1 MQVESMPLITDPTAV
16 LVYLV
21 SIIGL
26 IYYVRD
32 QPWATR
38 LFDVIPPVIWVYFL
52 PMISTTLGIT
62 PDASELY
69 GWVKNYLLPAALL
82 LLLLSAD
89 MKAIS
94 KLGPKALGTM
104 FAGTLG
110 IVLGGVISLAL
121 FGAWLPEDAWQGM
134 GALSGSW
141 IGGSTNMVGIG
152 TSIGVRDE
160 LFGVMIIVD
169 TIVGYGWMGIVIFI
183 SAFQSRLDKWNG
195 VTSSPVAE
203 LSDHIANSDKNKP
216 EPLSFP
222 SLIFMLVIGLG
233 LGYFSLEAGKF
244 LPDLGKVVTSFG
256 WTVILVSVMGLGLSF
271 TPVARL
277 ENRGASHLGNF
288 FLYLL
293 LATIGA
299 KADLRAITEAPMFL
313 VVGVVWIAV
322 HATVLFSVGRMLKA
336 PMFLIAT
343 SSQANIGGVV
353 SAPIVAS
360 VYQKG
365 MAPVGLLMGVLG
377 NILGLY
383 FGFLTAQLMEWVS
396 RI

>member
-1 MQVESMPLITDPTAV
+1 MPLIQDPTAL

-21 SIIGL
+21 SLMGL
-26 IYYVRD
+26 IYFVKE
-32 QPWATR
+32 QAWSQKV
-38 LFDVIPPVIWVYFL
+38 FKVIPPVIWVYFL
-52 PMISTTLGIT
+52 PMISTTVGIT
-62 PDASELY
+62 PEQSVLY
-69 GWVKNYLLPAALL
+69 TWVKTYLLPAALV

-89 MKAIS
+89 VRAIT

-110 IVLGGVISLAL
+110 IVLGGVVSLAI

-141 IGGSTNMVGIG
+141 IGGSSNMVAIG
-152 TSIGVRDE
+152 TSIDVRDE
-160 LFGVMIIVD
+160 LFGVMIIID
-169 TIVGYGWMGIVIFI
+169 TVIGYGWMGIVIFL
-183 SAFQSRLDKWNG
+183 SAFQSKLDKWNQ
-195 VTSSPVAE
+195 VTDSPVHE
-203 LSDHIANSDKNKP
+203 LSEHLANSDKSP
-216 EPLSFP
+216 SVPLSYS
-222 SLIFMLVIGLG
+222 SLIFMIVIGLG
-233 LGYFSLEAGKF
+233 LGFLSLKAGEM

-256 WTVILVSVMGLGLSF
+256 WTVILVSIIGLGLSF
-271 TPVARL
+271 TPVAKL
-277 ENRGASHLGNF
+277 EKHGASHLGNF

-293 LATIGA
+293 LTTIGA

-313 VVGVVWIAV
+313 AVGVVWIGI
-322 HATVLFSVGRMLKA
+322 HATVLFFAGRLLKA

-353 SAPIVAS
+353 TAPIVAS

-365 MAPVGLLMGVLG
+365 MAPVGLLMGVMG

-396 RI
+396 RL

>member
-1 MQVESMPLITDPTAV
+1 MPLIQDPTAI
-16 LVYLV
+16 LVYLI
-21 SIIGL
+21 SLMGL
-26 IYYVRD
+26 IYYVKEQR
-32 QPWATR
+32 WGAR
-38 LFDVIPPVIWVYFL
+38 LFKTIPPVIFVYFL

-62 PDASELY
+62 PEQSILY
-69 GWVKNYLLPAALL
+69 GWIKTYLLPAALV

-89 MKAIS
+89 VKAIS
-94 KLGPKALGTM
+94 KLGFKALGTM
-104 FAGTLG
+104 LAGTLG
-110 IVLGGVISLAL
+110 VVLGGVVSLSIFAH
-121 FGAWLPEDAWQGM
+121 WLPADAWQGM

-141 IGGSTNMVGIG
+141 IGGSANMVAVG

-169 TIVGYGWMGIVIFI
+169 TVIGYGWMGIVIFL
-183 SAFQSRLDKWNG
+183 SAFQTRLDNWNG
-195 VTSSPVAE
+195 VTDSPVAA
-203 LSDHIANSDKNKP
+203 LNAHINNPENDKP
-216 EPLSFP
+216 VPLNYS
-222 SLIFMLVIGLG
+222 SLIFMIVIGLG
-233 LGYFSLEAGKF
+233 LGFISLKVGEF

-256 WTVILVSVMGLGLSF
+256 WTVIIVSLVGLGLSF
-271 TPVARL
+271 TPVSKL
-277 ENRGASHLGNF
+277 EQHGASHLGNF

-299 KADLRAITEAPMFL
+299 KADLRAITEAPLFL
-313 VVGVVWIAV
+313 GVGIVWIAI
-322 HATVLFSVGRMLKA
+322 HALVLFSVGRLLKA

-353 SAPIVAS
+353 TAPIVAS

>member
-1 MQVESMPLITDPTAV
+1 MTLIQDPTAL
-16 LVYLV
+16 LVYL
-21 SIIGL
+21 IALIGL
-26 IYYVRD
+26 IYYLKEQSWSAKV
-32 QPWATR
+32 
-38 LFDVIPPVIWVYFL
+38 FDVIPPVIWVYFL

-62 PDASELY
+62 PEQSDLY
-69 GWVKNYLLPAALL
+69 NWVKVYLLPAALV

-89 MKAIS
+89 VKAIA

-104 FAGTLG
+104 LGGTVG
-110 IVLGGVISLAL
+110 IVLGGVISLAI
-121 FGAWLPEDAWQGM
+121 FGAWLPADAWQGM

-141 IGGSTNMVGIG
+141 IGGSANMVAVG

-169 TIVGYGWMGIVIFI
+169 TVVGYGWMGVVIFL
-183 SAFQSRLDKWNG
+183 SSFQSRIDKWNG
-195 VTSSPVAE
+195 VVDSPVSD
-203 LSDHIANSDKNKP
+203 LSDHLANSDHHQR
-216 EPLSFP
+216 EPLQFS
-222 SLIFMLVIGLG
+222 SLVFMLVIGFG
-233 LGYFSLEAGKF
+233 LGFLSLKF
-244 LPDLGKVVTSFG
+244 GEYLPDLGQVVTSFG
-256 WTVILVSVMGLGLSF
+256 WTVILVSLFGLGLSF

-277 ENRGASHLGNF
+277 EKQGASHLGNL

-299 KADLRAITEAPMFL
+299 KADLRAITEAPLFL
-313 VVGVVWIAV
+313 GVGVVWIMIHV
-322 HATVLFSVGRMLKA
+322 IVLFSVGRLLKA

-353 SAPIVAS
+353 SAPIVAA

-396 RI
+396 RL

>member
-1 MQVESMPLITDPTAV
+1 MALIQDPTAI
-16 LVYLV
+16 LVYLI
-21 SIIGL
+21 SLIGL
-26 IYYVRD
+26 IYFIKE
-32 QPWATR
+32 QSWSKK
-38 LFDVIPPVIWVYFL
+38 LFTYMPPVIWVYFL

-62 PDASELY
+62 PEQSDLY
-69 GWVKNYLLPAALL
+69 NWVKTYLLPAALV

-89 MKAIS
+89 IKAIA

-104 FAGTLG
+104 LGGTIG
-110 IVLGGVISLAL
+110 IVAGGVISLAI
-121 FGAWLPEDAWQGM
+121 FGSWLPADAWQGM

-141 IGGSTNMVGIG
+141 IGGSANMVAVG

-169 TIVGYGWMGIVIFI
+169 TVVGYGWMGVVIFI
-183 SAFQSRLDKWNG
+183 SAFQVRLDKWNQ
-195 VTSSPVAE
+195 VTESPVDA
-203 LSDHIANSDKNKP
+203 LSDHLANSDNQKK
-216 EPLSFP
+216 EPLTFSG
-222 SLIFMLVIGLG
+222 LVYILAIGIGVGFVCL
-233 LGYFSLEAGKF
+233 LAGKL

-256 WTVILVSVMGLGLSF
+256 WTVILVSLVGLGLSF

-277 ENRGASHLGNF
+277 EKQGASHVGNL
-288 FLYLL
+288 FLFLL

-299 KADLRAITEAPMFL
+299 KADLRAISEAPLFL
-313 VVGVVWIAV
+313 LVGVVWITI
-322 HATVLFSVGRMLKA
+322 HATILFTVGRLLKA

-396 RI
+396 RLQ

>member
-1 MQVESMPLITDPTAV
+1 MPMIQDPTAI

-21 SIIGL
+21 SLIGL
-26 IYYVRD
+26 IYYVKE
-32 QPWATR
+32 QSWSTKV
-38 LFDVIPPVIWVYFL
+38 FDVIPPVIWVYFL

-62 PDASELY
+62 PEQSDLY
-69 GWVKNYLLPAALL
+69 GWVKTYLLPAALV

-89 MKAIS
+89 VRAIA

-104 FAGTLG
+104 LGGTIG
-110 IVLGGVISLAL
+110 IVLGGVVSLAV
-121 FGAWLPEDAWQGM
+121 FGPWLPEDAWQGM

-141 IGGSTNMVGIG
+141 IGGSANMVAVG

-169 TIVGYGWMGIVIFI
+169 TVVGYGWMGVVIFL
-183 SAFQSRLDKWNG
+183 SSFQARIDKWNK
-195 VTSSPVAE
+195 VTSSPVQE
-203 LSDHIANSDKNKP
+203 LSDHLANSDQNKP
-216 EPLSFP
+216 IPLKFS
-222 SLIFMLVIGLG
+222 SLIFMIVIGLG
-233 LGYFSLEAGKF
+233 LGFVALKTGEF
-244 LPDLGKVVTSFG
+244 LPDIGKVVTSFG
-256 WTVILVSVMGLGLSF
+256 WTVILVSLIGLGLSF
-271 TPVARL
+271 TPVAKL
-277 ENRGASHLGNF
+277 EKQGASHLGNI

-299 KADLRAITEAPMFL
+299 KADLRAITEAPEFL
-313 VVGVVWIAV
+313 AAGVLWISI
-322 HATVLFSVGRMLKA
+322 HIIVLFGVGRMLKA

-396 RI
+396 RL

>member
-1 MQVESMPLITDPTAV
+1 LTLLQTDSAI
-16 LVYLV
+16 LVYLLA
-21 SIIGL
+21 L
-26 IYYVRD
+26 ISAVYLMKA
-32 QPWATR
+32 QPFMKSVFR
-38 LFDVIPPVIWVYFL
+38 YFPPVIWVYFL
-52 PMISTTLGIT
+52 PMLSTTLGIT
-62 PDASELY
+62 PAQAELY
-69 GWVKNYLLPAALL
+69 TWVKNHFLPAALV

-89 MKAIS
+89 VRAIL

-104 FAGTLG
+104 FGGTLG
-110 IVLGGVISLAL
+110 VVLGGMVAIAL

-141 IGGSTNMVGIG
+141 IGGSSNMVAIG
-152 TSIGVRDE
+152 TSIGVRDA

-169 TIVGYGWMGIVIFI
+169 TVVGYGWMLVVIAM
-183 SAFQSRLDKWNG
+183 SGFQERIDRWNNVSDTLVADLTDHVETSRIE
-195 VTSSPVAE
+195 PM
-203 LSDHIANSDKNKP
+203 
-216 EPLSFP
+216 PLSYP
-222 SLIFMLVIGLG
+222 GLIFMVTLGVG
-233 LGYFSLEAGKF
+233 LGYVCF
-244 LPDLGKVVTSFG
+244 LLGQIIPPLGEIVTAFG
-256 WTVILVSVMGLGLSF
+256 WTVILISLAGLLLSF

-277 ENRGASHLGNF
+277 EREGASHLGNF

-299 KADLRAITEAPMFL
+299 KADLRAITEAPVFIL
-313 VVGVVWIAV
+313 VGVVWILV
-322 HATVLFSVGRMLKA
+322 HAIILFGTGRLLKA

-365 MAPVGLLMGVLG
+365 LAPVGLLMGVLG

-383 FGFLTAQLMEWVS
+383 FGFLTAQLMAWVA
-396 RI
+396 RALGYI

>member
-1 MQVESMPLITDPTAV
+1 MSLIQDPTAV
-16 LVYLV
+16 FVYLI
-21 SIIGL
+21 SLIGL
-26 IYYVRD
+26 IYYLKD
-32 QPWATR
+32 QSWSKK
-38 LFDVIPPVIWVYFL
+38 LFDTIPPVIWVYFL

-62 PDASELY
+62 PEQSVLY
-69 GWVKNYLLPAALL
+69 GWIKTYLLPAALV

-89 MKAIS
+89 VRAIA

-104 FAGTLG
+104 LGGTLG
-110 IVLGGVISLAL
+110 IVAGGVISLAI

-141 IGGSTNMVGIG
+141 IGGSANMVAVG

-169 TIVGYGWMGIVIFI
+169 TIVGYGWMGIVIFL

-195 VTSSPVAE
+195 VTDSPISD
-203 LSDHIANSDKNKP
+203 LSEHLANSDMNKP
-216 EPLSFP
+216 EPLRFQ
-222 SLIFMLVIGLG
+222 SLVFMVVIGMGVGFICLKVG
-233 LGYFSLEAGKF
+233 EF
-244 LPDLGKVVTSFG
+244 LPDLGKIVTSFG
-256 WTVILVSVMGLGLSF
+256 WTVILVSIVGLAFSF
-271 TPVARL
+271 TPLAKL
-277 ENRGASHLGNF
+277 EKQGASHLGNL

-299 KADLRAITEAPMFL
+299 KADLKAITEAPLFL
-313 VVGVVWIAV
+313 AVGVVWIAV
-322 HATVLFSVGRMLKA
+322 HATVLFSVGRWLKA

-353 SAPIVAS
+353 SAPIVAA

-365 MAPVGLLMGVLG
+365 MAPVGLLMGVMG

-396 RI
+396 RLL

>member
-1 MQVESMPLITDPTAV
+1 MPLISDPTAI
-16 LVYLV
+16 LVYLI
-21 SIIGL
+21 SLIGL
-26 IYYVRD
+26 IYWLKEQTWSARI
-32 QPWATR
+32 
-38 LFDVIPPVIWVYFL
+38 FEIIPPVIFVYFL

-62 PDASELY
+62 PEQSDLY
-69 GWVKNYLLPAALL
+69 GWVKTYLLPAALV

-89 MKAIS
+89 VKAIA

-104 FAGTLG
+104 LGGTVG
-110 IVLGGVISLAL
+110 IVLGGVISLAI

-141 IGGSTNMVGIG
+141 IGGSANMVAVG

-169 TIVGYGWMGIVIFI
+169 TVVGYGWMGVVIFL
-183 SAFQSRLDKWNG
+183 SSFQTRIDKWNG
-195 VTSSPVAE
+195 VTDSPVND
-203 LSDHIANSDKNKP
+203 LSEHLANSDHNKR
-216 EPLSFP
+216 EPLRFA
-222 SLIFMLVIGLG
+222 SLIFMIVIGFG
-233 LGYFSLEAGKF
+233 LGFFALKAGEF

-256 WTVILVSVMGLGLSF
+256 WTVILVSVFGLGLSF

-277 ENRGASHLGNF
+277 EKQGASHLGNM

-299 KADLRAITEAPMFL
+299 KADLRAITEAPEFL
-313 VVGVVWIAV
+313 AVGVVWILIHV
-322 HATVLFSVGRMLKA
+322 IVLFSVGRLLKA

-365 MAPVGLLMGVLG
+365 MAPVGLLMGVMG

-396 RI
+396 RL

>member
-1 MQVESMPLITDPTAV
+1 MPLIQDPTAV
-16 LVYLV
+16 LVYLI
-21 SIIGL
+21 SLIGL
-26 IYYVRD
+26 IYFVKE
-32 QPWATR
+32 QSWSKK
-38 LFDVIPPVIWVYFL
+38 LFDIIPPVIFIYFL

-62 PDASELY
+62 PEQSDLY
-69 GWVKNYLLPAALL
+69 GWVKTYLLPAALV

-89 MKAIS
+89 VRAIA

-104 FAGTLG
+104 LGGTVG
-110 IVLGGVISLAL
+110 IVLGGVISLAI

-141 IGGSTNMVGIG
+141 IGGSANMVAVG

-183 SAFQSRLDKWNG
+183 SAFQSRLDKWNK
-195 VTSSPVAE
+195 VTESPVDD
-203 LSDHIANSDKNKP
+203 LSDHLAKSDLNKS
-216 EPLSFP
+216 EPLKFK
-222 SLIFMLVIGLG
+222 SLIYMVVIGLG
-233 LGYFSLEAGKF
+233 LGFLCLKAGEF

-256 WTVILVSVMGLGLSF
+256 WTVILVSLFGLGLSF
-271 TPVARL
+271 TPVAKL
-277 ENRGASHLGNF
+277 EKHGASHLGNL

-299 KADLRAITEAPMFL
+299 KADLKAITEAPLFL
-313 VVGVVWIAV
+313 AVGVVWIAV
-322 HATVLFSVGRMLKA
+322 HATILFSVGRWLKA

-353 SAPIVAS
+353 SAPIVAA

-396 RI
+396 RL

>member
-1 MQVESMPLITDPTAV
+1 MAMIQDPTAI
-16 LVYLV
+16 LVYLI
-21 SIIGL
+21 SLMGL
-26 IYYVRD
+26 IYYVKD
-32 QPWATR
+32 QVWGQKI
-38 LFDVIPPVIWVYFL
+38 FKVVPPVIFVYFL

-62 PDASELY
+62 PEQSVLY
-69 GWVKNYLLPAALL
+69 TWIKTYLLPAALV

-89 MKAIS
+89 IKAIS
-94 KLGPKALGTM
+94 KLGFKALGTM
-104 FAGTLG
+104 LAGTLG
-110 IVLGGVISLAL
+110 IVIGGVVSLSI
-121 FGAWLPEDAWQGM
+121 FGHWLPEDAWQGM

-141 IGGSTNMVGIG
+141 IGGSANMVAVG

-169 TIVGYGWMGIVIFI
+169 TVVGYGWMGIVIFL
-183 SAFQSRLDKWNG
+183 SAYQSRLDKWNG
-195 VTSSPVAE
+195 VTDSPVNA
-203 LSDHIANSDKNKP
+203 LSEHLNNPENDQP
-216 EPLSFP
+216 EPLNYS
-222 SLIFMLVIGLG
+222 SLIFMIVIGMG
-233 LGYFSLEAGKF
+233 LGYLSLKAGEF

-256 WTVILVSVMGLGLSF
+256 WTVILVSLIGLGLSF
-271 TPVARL
+271 TPVSRL
-277 ENRGASHLGNF
+277 EKHGASHLGNF

-299 KADLRAITEAPMFL
+299 KADLRAITEAPLFL
-313 VVGVVWIAV
+313 GVGVVWIAI
-322 HATVLFSVGRMLKA
+322 HAFILFFAGRLLKA

-353 SAPIVAS
+353 TAPIVAS

-383 FGFLTAQLMEWVS
+383 FGFLTAQLMAWVS
-396 RI
+396 QI

>member
-1 MQVESMPLITDPTAV
+1 MPMIQDPTAI
-16 LVYLV
+16 LVYLI
-21 SIIGL
+21 SLIGM
-26 IYYVRD
+26 IYFVRE
-32 QPWATR
+32 QAWAKKI
-38 LFDVIPPVIWVYFL
+38 FDIVPPVIWVYFL

-62 PDASELY
+62 PEQSELY
-69 GWVKNYLLPAALL
+69 SWVKINLLPAALV

-89 MKAIS
+89 VRAIA

-104 FAGTLG
+104 LAGTLG
-110 IVLGGVISLAL
+110 IVLGGVISLAI
-121 FGAWLPEDAWQGM
+121 FGAWLPADAWQGM

-141 IGGSTNMVGIG
+141 IGGSSNMVAIG

-183 SAFQSRLDKWNG
+183 SAFQSRIDKWNR
-195 VTSSPVAE
+195 VTDSPVDA
-203 LSDHIANSDKNKP
+203 LSEHLANSGNTKR
-216 EPLSFP
+216 EPLTYASVILMVEVCFGVGFI
-222 SLIFMLVIGLG
+222 SLK
-233 LGYFSLEAGKF
+233 AGEL

-256 WTVILVSVMGLGLSF
+256 WTVILVSIFGLGLSF
-271 TPVARL
+271 TPVAKL
-277 ENRGASHLGNF
+277 EKQGASHLGNL
-288 FLYLL
+288 FLYIL

-299 KADLRAITEAPMFL
+299 KADLRAITEAPVFL
-313 VVGVVWIAV
+313 AVGVVWIAV
-322 HATVLFSVGRMLKA
+322 HATVLFTVGRYLRA

-343 SSQANIGGVV
+343 SSQANIGGGV

-360 VYQKG
+360 VYQPG
-365 MAPVGLLMGVLG
+365 MAPVGLLMGVMG

>member
-1 MQVESMPLITDPTAV
+1 MPLIQDPTAV

-21 SIIGL
+21 SLIGL
-26 IYYVRD
+26 IYYVKE
-32 QPWATR
+32 QNWAKKV
-38 LFDVIPPVIWVYFL
+38 FDIIPPVIWVYFL

-62 PDASELY
+62 PEQSDLY
-69 GWVKNYLLPAALL
+69 GWVKTYLLPAALIM
-82 LLLLSAD
+82 LLLSAD
-89 MKAIS
+89 VRAIA
-94 KLGPKALGTM
+94 KLGPKAIGTM
-104 FAGTLG
+104 LAGTLG
-110 IVLGGVISLAL
+110 IVLGGVISIAI
-121 FGAWLPEDAWQGM
+121 FGAWLPADAWQGM

-141 IGGSTNMVGIG
+141 IGGSTNMVAIG

-183 SAFQSRLDKWNG
+183 SAFQSRLDKWNR
-195 VTSSPVAE
+195 VTNSPVDSLTEHLAT
-203 LSDHIANSDKNKP
+203 SDNKKP
-216 EPLSFP
+216 EPLTFP
-222 SLIFMLVIGLG
+222 SLVFILVLGLG
-233 LGYFSLEAGKF
+233 LGFVCLEVGKM

-256 WTVILVSVMGLGLSF
+256 WTVILVSLLGLGLSF
-271 TPVARL
+271 TPVAKL
-277 ENRGASHLGNF
+277 EKQGASHVGNL

-299 KADLRAITEAPMFL
+299 KADLRAITEAPLFL
-313 VVGVVWIAV
+313 AVGVVWISV
-322 HATVLFSVGRMLKA
+322 HATILFSVGRLLKA

-396 RI
+396 RL

>member
-1 MQVESMPLITDPTAV
+1 MALIQNPTAI
-16 LVYLV
+16 LVYLI
-21 SIIGL
+21 SLIGL
-26 IYYVRD
+26 IFYLKE
-32 QPWATR
+32 QQWSAKF
-38 LFDVIPPVIWVYFL
+38 FDVMPPIIWVYFL

-62 PDASELY
+62 PEQSDLY
-69 GWVKNYLLPAALL
+69 GWVKTYLLPAALV

-89 MKAIS
+89 VKAIA

-104 FAGTLG
+104 LGGTFG
-110 IVLGGVISLAL
+110 IVIGGVISLAI
-121 FGAWLPEDAWQGM
+121 FGAWLPEDAWKGL

-141 IGGSTNMVGIG
+141 IGGSANMVGVG
-152 TSIGVRDE
+152 TSIGVRDD

-169 TIVGYGWMGIVIFI
+169 TVVGYGWMGVVIFL
-183 SAFQSRLDKWNG
+183 SSFQARVDKWNK
-195 VTSSPVAE
+195 VTDSPVKA
-203 LSDHIANSDKNKP
+203 LSEHLANSDHQNK
-216 EPLSFP
+216 EPLNFS
-222 SLIFMLVIGLG
+222 SLIFMVVIGFG
-233 LGYFSLEAGKF
+233 LGFFALKAGEF

-256 WTVILVSVMGLGLSF
+256 WTVILVSLFGLGLSF
-271 TPVARL
+271 TKVARL
-277 ENRGASHLGNF
+277 EKQGASHLGNL

-299 KADLRAITEAPMFL
+299 KADLRAITEAPIFL
-313 VVGVVWIAV
+313 AVGVVWIGI
-322 HATVLFSVGRMLKA
+322 HATILFAVGRMLKA

-353 SAPIVAS
+353 SAPIIAS

-396 RI
+396 RF

>member
-1 MQVESMPLITDPTAV
+1 MPLIQDPTAL
-16 LVYLV
+16 LVYFISL
-21 SIIGL
+21 IGL
-26 IYYVRD
+26 IYYVKE
-32 QPWATR
+32 QSWAKKV
-38 LFDVIPPVIWVYFL
+38 FDIIPPVIWVYFL
-52 PMISTTLGIT
+52 PMISTTFGIT
-62 PDASELY
+62 PEQSLLY
-69 GWVKNYLLPAALL
+69 GWVKTYLLPAALV

-89 MKAIS
+89 VRAVT

-104 FAGTLG
+104 FGGTLG

-141 IGGSTNMVGIG
+141 IGGSSNMVAIG
-152 TSIGVRDE
+152 TSIDVRDE

-183 SAFQSRLDKWNG
+183 SAFQARIDKWNG
-195 VTSSPVAE
+195 VTDSPVDALKE
-203 LSDHIANSDKNKP
+203 HMEKSGANQRD
-216 EPLSFP
+216 PLTFSA
-222 SLIFMLVIGLG
+222 LVFMLVVGFG
-233 LGYFSLEAGKF
+233 VGFFSLKAGEF

-256 WTVILVSVMGLGLSF
+256 WTVILVSIIGLGLSF
-271 TPVARL
+271 TPVAKL
-277 ENRGASHLGNF
+277 EKQGASHLGNL

-299 KADLRAITEAPMFL
+299 KADLRAITEAPVFL
-313 VVGVVWIAV
+313 AVGVVWIAI
-322 HATVLFSVGRMLKA
+322 HAIVLFSVGRYLKA

-360 VYQKG
+360 VYQPG

>member
-1 MQVESMPLITDPTAV
+1 MPLIQDPTAI
-16 LVYLV
+16 LVYL
-21 SIIGL
+21 IALIGL
-26 IYYVRD
+26 IYYVKE
-32 QPWATR
+32 QPWAEKT
-38 LFDVIPPVIWVYFL
+38 FAVIPPVIWVYFL

-62 PDASELY
+62 PEQSTLY
-69 GWVKNYLLPAALL
+69 GWIKTNLLPAALV

-89 MKAIS
+89 VKAIT
-94 KLGPKALGTM
+94 KLGPKAIGTM
-104 FAGTLG
+104 LAGTLG

-141 IGGSTNMVGIG
+141 IGGSTNMVAIG
-152 TSIGVRDE
+152 SSIGVRDE

-183 SAFQSRLDKWNG
+183 SAFQSKIDKWNK
-195 VTSSPVAE
+195 VTDSPVDA
-203 LSDHIANSDKNKP
+203 LSKHINSSGNNKP
-216 EPLSFP
+216 EPMSFA
-222 SLIFMLVIGLG
+222 SLVFMLVIGFG
-233 LGYFSLEAGKF
+233 IGFISLKAGEY
-244 LPDLGKVVTSFG
+244 LPDLGKVVTGFG
-256 WTVILVSVMGLGLSF
+256 WTVIIVSFLGLGLSF
-271 TPVARL
+271 TPVAKL
-277 ENRGASHLGNF
+277 EKQGASHLGNL

-299 KADLRAITEAPMFL
+299 KADLRAITEAPVFL
-313 VVGVVWIAV
+313 AVGVVWIAV
-322 HATVLFSVGRMLKA
+322 HATILFSVGRYLKA

-365 MAPVGLLMGVLG
+365 MAPVGLLMGVMG

>member
-1 MQVESMPLITDPTAV
+1 MSLLQDPTTIM
-16 LVYLV
+16 VYLI
-21 SIIGL
+21 SLIGL
-26 IYYVRD
+26 IYLIKE
-32 QPWATR
+32 QTWAKR
-38 LFDVIPPVIWVYFL
+38 LFDIIPPVIWIYFL
-52 PMISTTLGIT
+52 PMISTTVGIT
-62 PDASELY
+62 PEQSELY
-69 GWVKNYLLPAALL
+69 GWVKTNLLPAALV

-89 MKAIS
+89 VKAIA

-104 FAGTLG
+104 LAGTFG
-110 IVLGGVISLAL
+110 IVLGGVVSLAL
-121 FGAWLPEDAWQGM
+121 FQTWLPEDAWMGM

-141 IGGSTNMVGIG
+141 IGGSSNMVAVG
-152 TSIGVRDE
+152 SSLGVRDE

-169 TIVGYGWMGIVIFI
+169 TVVGYGWMGIVIFL
-183 SAFQSRLDKWNG
+183 SAFQTGLDRWNG
-195 VTSSPVAE
+195 ATDSPVDDLSEHLAE
-203 LSDHIANSDKNKP
+203 SDLQQRI
-216 EPLSFP
+216 PLSFKGL
-222 SLIFMLVIGLG
+222 SSMLLVGLG
-233 LGYFSLEAGKF
+233 IGFLSLKLGIW
-244 LPDLGKVVTSFG
+244 LPDLGKIITSFG
-256 WTVILVSVMGLGLSF
+256 WTVILVSLFGLGLSF

-277 ENRGASHLGNF
+277 EKEGASHLGNM

-313 VVGVVWIAV
+313 LVGVVWILI
-322 HATVLFSVGRMLKA
+322 HASILFISGRLLKA

-343 SSQANIGGVV
+343 SSQANVGGVV

-383 FGFLTAQLMEWVS
+383 FGFLTAQLMSWVVGA
-396 RI
+396 

>member
-1 MQVESMPLITDPTAV
+1 MPLITDPTAI
-16 LVYLV
+16 LVYLI
-21 SIIGL
+21 SLIGL
-26 IYYVRD
+26 IYYVKE
-32 QPWATR
+32 QSWAAR
-38 LFDVIPPVIWVYFL
+38 LFEIIPPVIWVYFL

-62 PDASELY
+62 PEQSDLY
-69 GWVKNYLLPAALL
+69 GWVKTYLLPAALV

-89 MKAIS
+89 VKAIT

-104 FAGTLG
+104 LGGTVG

-141 IGGSTNMVGIG
+141 IGGSANMVAVG

-169 TIVGYGWMGIVIFI
+169 TIVGYGWMGVVIFI
-183 SAFQSRLDKWNG
+183 SAFQTRLDKWNG
-195 VTSSPVAE
+195 VTESPVDE
-203 LSDHIANSDKNKP
+203 LKDHLANSDHQKKV
-216 EPLSFP
+216 PLTFSG
-222 SLIFMLVIGLG
+222 LIHMLVIGIG
-233 LGYFSLEAGKF
+233 LGFLCLLAGEY
-244 LPDLGKVVTSFG
+244 LPDIGKVVTSFG
-256 WTVILVSVMGLGLSF
+256 WTVILVSIVGLGLSF
-271 TPVARL
+271 TPVAKL
-277 ENRGASHLGNF
+277 EKQGASHLGNI

-313 VVGVVWIAV
+313 LVGVVWIAI
-322 HATVLFSVGRMLKA
+322 HATVLFSVGRYLKA

-396 RI
+396 RL

>member
-1 MQVESMPLITDPTAV
+1 MPLIQDPTAV

-21 SIIGL
+21 SLIGL
-26 IYYVRD
+26 IYFIKEQAWSQR
-32 QPWATR
+32 
-38 LFDVIPPVIWVYFL
+38 FFKIMPPVIWVYFL

-62 PDASELY
+62 PDQSELY
-69 GWVKNYLLPAALL
+69 SWVKNYFLPAALV

-89 MKAIS
+89 IKAIA

-104 FAGTLG
+104 LGGTIG
-110 IVLGGVISLAL
+110 IVLGGVISLAI
-121 FGAWLPEDAWQGM
+121 FSAWLPEDAWQGM

-141 IGGSTNMVGIG
+141 IGGSANMVAVG

-169 TIVGYGWMGIVIFI
+169 TVVGYGWMGVVIFL
-183 SAFQSRLDKWNG
+183 SAFQARLDKWNG
-195 VTSSPVAE
+195 VTDSPMND
-203 LSDHIANSDKNKP
+203 LSDHLAGADNQQKT
-216 EPLSFP
+216 PLTFSG
-222 SLIFMLVIGLG
+222 LIYMLAIGLG
-233 LGYFSLEAGKF
+233 LGFPFLIAGKA
-244 LPDLGKVVTSFG
+244 LPDLGKVITSFG
-256 WTVILVSVMGLGLSF
+256 WTVILVSIVGLGLSF
-271 TPVARL
+271 TPVTKL
-277 ENRGASHLGNF
+277 EKQGASHVGNL

-299 KADLRAITEAPMFL
+299 KADLRAITEAPLFL
-313 VVGVVWIAV
+313 LVGVVWIAI
-322 HATVLFSVGRMLKA
+322 HATVLFSVGRLLKA

-383 FGFLTAQLMEWVS
+383 FGFLTAQLMSWVS
-396 RI
+396 KI

>member
-1 MQVESMPLITDPTAV
+1 MPLINDPTAI
-16 LVYLV
+16 LVYLI
-21 SIIGL
+21 SLIGL
-26 IYYVRD
+26 IYFIKQ
-32 QPWATR
+32 QPWASKI
-38 LFDVIPPVIWVYFL
+38 FDIVPPVIWVYFL

-62 PDASELY
+62 PEQSDLY
-69 GWVKNYLLPAALL
+69 GWIKTYLLPASLI

-89 MKAIS
+89 VKAIS

-104 FAGTLG
+104 LAGTLG
-110 IVLGGVISLAL
+110 IILGGVISLAI
-121 FGAWLPEDAWQGM
+121 FGRWLPEDAWQGM

-141 IGGSTNMVGIG
+141 IGGSSNMVAVG

-169 TIVGYGWMGIVIFI
+169 TVVGYGWMGVVILI
-183 SAFQSRLDKWNG
+183 SAFQTRLDKWNK
-195 VTSSPVAE
+195 VTSSPVSE
-203 LSDHIANSDKNKP
+203 LSDHLANSDQQKK
-216 EPLSFP
+216 EVLTFSG
-222 SLIFMLVIGLG
+222 LIYMVAIGMG
-233 LGYFSLEAGKF
+233 LGYVCLIVGEY

-256 WTVILVSVMGLGLSF
+256 WTVILVSIVGLGLSF
-271 TPVARL
+271 TPVAKL
-277 ENRGASHLGNF
+277 EKQGASHLGNI

-299 KADLRAITEAPMFL
+299 KADLRSITEAPMFL
-313 VVGVVWIAV
+313 MVGVVWIAI
-322 HATVLFSVGRMLKA
+322 HATVLFSVGRLLKA

-353 SAPIVAS
+353 SAPIVAA

-396 RI
+396 RL

>member
-1 MQVESMPLITDPTAV
+1 MPLIQDPTAI

-21 SIIGL
+21 SLIGL
-26 IYYVRD
+26 IYYVKD
-32 QPWATR
+32 QAWSKKV
-38 LFDVIPPVIWVYFL
+38 FDIIPPVIWVYFL

-62 PDASELY
+62 PEQSELY
-69 GWVKNYLLPAALL
+69 TWVKTYLLPAALV

-89 MKAIS
+89 VRAIT

-110 IVLGGVISLAL
+110 IVLGGVISLSL

-141 IGGSTNMVGIG
+141 IGGSSNMVAIG

-169 TIVGYGWMGIVIFI
+169 TIVGYGWMGIVIFF

-195 VTSSPVAE
+195 VTSSPVDE
-203 LSDHIANSDKNKP
+203 LSEHMANSVNNKP
-216 EPLSFP
+216 EPTTFN
-222 SLIFMLVIGLG
+222 SLVFILVLGLG
-233 LGYFSLEAGKF
+233 LGFVCLEAGKV
-244 LPDLGKVVTSFG
+244 LPDLGKVITSFG
-256 WTVILVSVMGLGLSF
+256 WTVILVSLLGLALSF
-271 TPVARL
+271 TPLARL
-277 ENRGASHLGNF
+277 EKQGASHMGNL

-313 VVGVVWIAV
+313 VVGVVWIAI
-322 HATVLFSVGRMLKA
+322 HATVLFSVGRLLKA

-396 RI
+396 RL

>member
-1 MQVESMPLITDPTAV
+1 MPLINDPNAI
-16 LVYLV
+16 LIYLI

-26 IYYVRD
+26 IYFIKQ
-32 QPWATR
+32 QPWASR
-38 LFDVIPPVIWVYFL
+38 IFQIIPPVIWVYFL

-62 PDASELY
+62 PEQSELY
-69 GWVKNYLLPAALL
+69 GWVKTYLLPAALV

-89 MKAIS
+89 VKAIS

-104 FAGTLG
+104 LAGTIG
-110 IVLGGVISLAL
+110 IVLGGVISLAI
-121 FGAWLPEDAWQGM
+121 FGRWLPEDAWQGM

-141 IGGSTNMVGIG
+141 IGGSSNMVAVG

-169 TIVGYGWMGIVIFI
+169 TVVGYGWMGIVIFL
-183 SAFQSRLDKWNG
+183 SAFQTRIDKWNQ
-195 VTSSPVAE
+195 VTSSPVSE
-203 LSDHIANSDKNKP
+203 LSDHMANSDHQNK
-216 EPLSFP
+216 EVLTFP
-222 SLIFMLVIGLG
+222 GLIYMLVVGLG
-233 LGYFSLEAGKF
+233 LGYLCLLAGEF

-256 WTVILVSVMGLGLSF
+256 WTVILVSFVGLGLSF
-271 TPVARL
+271 TPVAKL
-277 ENRGASHLGNF
+277 EKQGASHLGNF

-299 KADLRAITEAPMFL
+299 KADLRSITEAPMFL
-313 VVGVVWIAV
+313 MVGVVWIAI
-322 HATVLFSVGRMLKA
+322 HATVLFSVGRLLKA

-396 RI
+396 RL

>member
-1 MQVESMPLITDPTAV
+1 MIQDPTAI
-16 LVYLV
+16 LVYLI
-21 SIIGL
+21 SLIGM
-26 IYYVRD
+26 IYFVRE
-32 QPWATR
+32 QAWAKKI
-38 LFDVIPPVIWVYFL
+38 FDIVPPVIWVYFL

-62 PDASELY
+62 PEQSELY
-69 GWVKNYLLPAALL
+69 SWVKINLLPAALV

-89 MKAIS
+89 VRAIA

-104 FAGTLG
+104 LAGTLG
-110 IVLGGVISLAL
+110 IVLGGVISLAI
-121 FGAWLPEDAWQGM
+121 FGAWLPADAWQGM

-141 IGGSTNMVGIG
+141 IGGSSNMVAIG
-152 TSIGVRDE
+152 TSIGVRNE

-183 SAFQSRLDKWNG
+183 SAFQSRIDKWNR
-195 VTSSPVAE
+195 VTDSPVDA
-203 LSDHIANSDKNKP
+203 LSEHLANSGNTKR
-216 EPLSFP
+216 EPLTYA
-222 SLIFMLVIGLG
+222 SLIFMVVVGFGVGFI
-233 LGYFSLEAGKF
+233 SLKAGEL

-256 WTVILVSVMGLGLSF
+256 WTVILVSIFGLGLSF
-271 TPVARL
+271 TPVAKL
-277 ENRGASHLGNF
+277 EKQGASHLGNL
-288 FLYLL
+288 FLYIL

-299 KADLRAITEAPMFL
+299 KADLRAITEAPVFL
-313 VVGVVWIAV
+313 AVGVVWIAV
-322 HATVLFSVGRMLKA
+322 HATVLFTVGRYLRA

-360 VYQKG
+360 VYQPG
-365 MAPVGLLMGVLG
+365 MAPVGLLMGVMG

>member
-1 MQVESMPLITDPTAV
+1 MAMIQDPTAI
-16 LVYLV
+16 LVYLI
-21 SIIGL
+21 SLIGL
-26 IYYVRD
+26 IYFVKD
-32 QPWATR
+32 QSWAAKT
-38 LFDVIPPVIWVYFL
+38 FEIIPPVIWVYFL

-62 PDASELY
+62 PEQSVLY
-69 GWVKNYLLPAALL
+69 TWVKTNMLPAALV

-89 MKAIS
+89 VKAIS
-94 KLGPKALGTM
+94 KLGPKALITM
-104 FAGTLG
+104 LAGTVG
-110 IVLGGVISLAL
+110 IVLGGVISIAI
-121 FGAWLPEDAWQGM
+121 FGAWLPADAWQGM

-141 IGGSTNMVGIG
+141 IGGSSNMVAIG

-160 LFGVMIIVD
+160 LFGVMIIID
-169 TIVGYGWMGIVIFI
+169 TVVGYGWMGIVIFI
-183 SAFQSRLDKWNG
+183 SAFQARLDRWNR
-195 VTSSPVAE
+195 VTDSPVQE
-203 LSDHIANSDKNKP
+203 LSEHMAESNNNKP
-216 EPLSFP
+216 VPLSYP
-222 SLIFMLVIGLG
+222 GLIYMLVIGFG
-233 LGYFSLEAGKF
+233 LGFVCLKAGEF

-256 WTVILVSVMGLGLSF
+256 WTVILVSLFGLGLSF
-271 TPVARL
+271 TPIARL
-277 ENRGASHLGNF
+277 ERQGSSHLGNL
-288 FLYLL
+288 FLYVL

-313 VVGVVWIAV
+313 VVGVLWIAI
-322 HATVLFSVGRMLKA
+322 HATVLFSVGRLIKA